1 MVALGGNAL
10 ARPGD
15 RGTWAEQT
23 ARAAEV
29 AILLAGLHAPGGLIV
44 THGNGPQV
52 GVHLLRSDLLRD
64 RVPPTRLDIAVA
76 ATQGELGWVL
86 QRALGAALAARGETR
101 LVVALLTQV
110 VVDDRDPAFAAP
122 TKFVGAFY
130 SQAEAERN
138 AAELGWRVARDSDRG
153 WRRVVPS
160 PLPQEV
166 VEAEVIGA
174 LAAQGRVVI
183 AGGGGGVPVIR
194 RGGQLLGVEAV
205 IDKDLTAAL
214 LARRVGASRLII
226 LTGVEHVWIR
236 YGTPEATALETV
248 SAAQLAIYL
257 AEGHFPEGSM
267 GPKIRAALQF
277 LAAGGR
283 EVCITTPEALGGI
296 DRGGPHTRIV
306 AAL

>member
-1 MVALGGNAL
+1 M
-10 ARPGD
+10 
-15 RGTWAEQT
+15 
-23 ARAAEV
+23 ARAADV
-29 AILLAGLHAPGGLIV
+29 SVLLAALDAPDGLIV

-76 ATQGELGWVL
+76 ATQGEIGWVL
-86 QRALGAALAARGETR
+86 QRALGAALSARGDGR
-101 LVVALLTQV
+101 AVAALLTQV
-110 VVDDRDPAFAAP
+110 VVDDRDPAFQNP

-130 SQAEAERN
+130 SQEEAERS
-138 AAELGWRVARDSDRG
+138 AAELGWRVRADSNRG

-160 PLPQEV
+160 PAPIEV
-166 VEAEVIGA
+166 VEATVIGA

-194 RGGQLLGVEAV
+194 RGGQLVGVEAV

-214 LARRVGASRLII
+214 LARSVGAARFII
-226 LTGVEHVWIR
+226 LTGVEHVWIHF
-236 YGTPEATALETV
+236 GTPEARALEVV
-248 SAAQLAIYL
+248 SAAEMGIYL

-267 GPKIRAALQF
+267 GPKIRAALDF

-283 EVCITTPEALGGI
+283 EVCITTPEALATL
-296 DRGGPHTRIV
+296 DSGGPHTRIV
-306 AAL
+306 AGE